1 VGGFRNVNKIPFN
14 KKNVLNNKRQTLDLI
29 DIHNH
34 VGVDLLFYLNR
45 HHPYAQ
51 SWPVLAKEAEENGIG
66 MLGVFPMVSHLAL
79 GIEGMRRGVVDP
91 AGALE
96 PVPYEFENRRLVS
109 ELAMFPELAGRA
121 IPVWMVDP
129 GRSCIWQVEALR
141 KLRETAVCRMLKI
154 QGTIIQSK
162 VSELLRGGE
171 CFLDLAEEW
180 NVPFIIHSSVR
191 PDDRWSQVSDILEIA
206 EQRPGVRFCVAHSC
220 RFDHAG
226 LEKVAELPNTWF
238 DCSAHRIHCMLAAKD
253 DPAVAPA
260 NRRFPADYR
269 DTGAV
274 LAKLAEAYPNKLCWG
289 SDSPFY
295 SYVDDKI
302 QLLSSYPEEAA
313 DLMSLPGDI
322 RLRVG
327 RLNSLAL
334 LDGKK

>member
-1 VGGFRNVNKIPFN
+1 
-14 KKNVLNNKRQTLDLI
+14 LNNETLNSDLI

-34 VGVDLLFYLNR
+34 VGVDLLFYLNS
-45 HHPYAQ
+45 HLPYAQ
-51 SWPVLAKEAEENGIG
+51 SWSVLAREAEACGIRT
-66 MLGVFPMVSHLAL
+66 LGVFPMVSHLAL

-96 PVPYEFENRRLVS
+96 AVPYEFENSRLVS
-109 ELAMFPELAGRA
+109 ELAMFPELADRA

-129 GRSCIWQVEALR
+129 GRSYLGQIAALR
-141 KLRETAVCRMLKI
+141 KLRKTAVCRMLKI
-154 QGTIIQSK
+154 QGTIIQSR
-162 VSELLRGGE
+162 VIELLRGGE

-191 PDDRWSQVSDILEIA
+191 ADDKWSQVSDLLEIA
-206 EQRPGVRFCVAHSC
+206 SRRPGVRFCVAHSC
-220 RFDHAG
+220 RFDQAG
-226 LEKVAELPNTWF
+226 LDRVAELPNAWF
-238 DCSAHRIHCMLAAKD
+238 DCSAHRIHCMLAAQN
-253 DPAVAPA
+253 DPAVAPS

-274 LAKLAEAYPNKLCWG
+274 LAKLAEAYPDKLCWG

-302 QLLSSYPEEAA
+302 QLISSYPEEVA
-313 DLMSLPGDI
+313 DLMALPENL

-334 LDGKK
+334 LTGKK

>member
-1 VGGFRNVNKIPFN
+1 
-14 KKNVLNNKRQTLDLI
+14 
-29 DIHNH
+29 
-34 VGVDLLFYLNR
+34 
-45 HHPYAQ
+45 
-51 SWPVLAKEAEENGIG
+51 
-66 MLGVFPMVSHLAL
+66 MVSHLAL

-96 PVPYEFENRRLVS
+96 AVPYEFENSRLVS
-109 ELAMFPELAGRA
+109 ELAMFPEYADRA

-129 GRSCIWQVEALR
+129 ARNSLGQISALR
-141 KLRETAVCRMLKI
+141 KLRETAVCRMLKL
-154 QGTIIQSK
+154 QGTIIQSR
-162 VSELLRGGE
+162 VIELLGSGE

-191 PDDRWSQVSDILEIA
+191 PDDVWSQVADILKVA

-220 RFDHAG
+220 RFDWAG
-226 LEKVAELPNTWF
+226 LDRVAELPNTWF

-253 DPAVAPA
+253 DPAVAPS

-274 LAKLAEAYPNKLCWG
+274 LAKLAEAYPDKLCWG

-302 QLLSSYPEEAA
+302 QLLSSYPEEVA
-313 DLMSLPGDI
+313 DLMALPEDV

-334 LDGKK
+334 LDGKNESL

>member
-1 VGGFRNVNKIPFN
+1 M
-14 KKNVLNNKRQTLDLI
+14 KNETLDQGLI

-34 VGVDLLFYLNR
+34 VGVDLLFYLNG

-51 SWPVLAKEAEENGIG
+51 SWPVLAREAESCGIRT
-66 MLGVFPMVSHLAL
+66 LGVFPMVSHLAL

-96 PVPYEFENRRLVS
+96 AVPYEFENSRLVS
-109 ELAMFPELAGRA
+109 ELAMFPEYADRA

-129 GRSCIWQVEALR
+129 ARNSLGQISALR
-141 KLRETAVCRMLKI
+141 KLRETAVCRMLKL
-154 QGTIIQSK
+154 QGTIIQSR
-162 VSELLRGGE
+162 VIELLGSGE

-191 PDDRWSQVSDILEIA
+191 PDDVWSQVADILKVA

-220 RFDHAG
+220 RFDWAG
-226 LEKVAELPNTWF
+226 LDRVAELPNTWF

-253 DPAVAPA
+253 DPAVAPS

-274 LAKLAEAYPNKLCWG
+274 LAKLAEAYPDKLCWG

-302 QLLSSYPEEAA
+302 QLLSSYPEEVA
-313 DLMSLPGDI
+313 DLMALPEDV

-334 LDGKK
+334 LDGKNESL